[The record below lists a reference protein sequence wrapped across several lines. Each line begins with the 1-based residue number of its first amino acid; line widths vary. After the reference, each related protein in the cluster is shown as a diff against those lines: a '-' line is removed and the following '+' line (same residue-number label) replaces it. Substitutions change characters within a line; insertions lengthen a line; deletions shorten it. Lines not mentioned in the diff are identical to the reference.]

1 MNASPTERTFGAGRL
16 EDLAAGK
23 AWGSE
28 TNLLC
33 KVSRS
38 GMNCLRTS
46 RAASWLGAAPSCA
59 LSIEGHA
66 ATSSPIAAS
75 ASRLFIGF
83 SWEGRTGEGWD
94 RRRPARAPRDDRR
107 LPGDEAELYQPPRP
121 FSLSCA

>member
-38 GMNCLRTS
+38 AMNCLRTS
-46 RAASWLGAAPSCA
+46 RAASWLGAAPFCA

-75 ASRLFIGF
+75 ASRLFIG
-83 SWEGRTGEGWD
+83 SPGRD
-94 RRRPARAPRDDRR
+94 AREKDGIVGVQRERHVTIGDS
-107 LPGDEAELYQPPRP
+107 PGT
-121 FSLSCA
+121 